1 MNKYS
6 VNLSTVFTEVPFL
19 DRFKKAREAGFSNV
33 ECQFPYT
40 YVRLANQLLH
50 EAGLSQ
56 FTGQLAEKAFQKAA
70 DVGLNDQDM
79 SAVIK
84 PLEETAGAVVKRKD

>member
-19 DRFKKAREAGFSNV
+19 ERFKKAREAGFSYV

-40 YVRLANQLLH
+40 YTI
-50 EAGLSQ
+50 EEIKKSLSKISYCW
-56 FTGQLAEKAFQKAA
+56 T
-70 DVGLNDQDM
+70 
-79 SAVIK
+79 
-84 PLEETAGAVVKRKD
+84 